1 MKFAG
6 FQKLTLLDYPE
17 KTACTV
23 FTSGCNF
30 RCPFCHNSGLAF
42 TAQTPEC
49 TFSDDEIIDYL
60 AGRKGKIDGVCI
72 TGGEPLLNSGIDDF
86 AARVHEA
93 GFLVKLDTN
102 GSIYDRLERF
112 IKNGLCDYV
121 AMDIKNTPEKYALSA
136 GCFVDVENVK
146 KSVKLLKRGF
156 VDYEFRTTVVKELN
170 AKEDFAAIGEWLCGA
185 KKYYLQKFKDSENV
199 PEHNFTAY
207 SDDEMKAIAAE
218 LRGIDVVGV
227 RGVD

>member
-6 FQKLTLLDYPE
+6 FQKLTLLDYPG

-42 TAQTPEC
+42 TAQNPEY
-49 TFSDDEIIDYL
+49 TFSDDEIIEYL

-72 TGGEPLLNSGIDDF
+72 TGGEPLLNSGAEEF
-86 AARVHEA
+86 AARVHAA

-146 KSVKLLKRGF
+146 KSVDLLKRGL

-170 AKEDFAAIGEWLCGA
+170 AKEDFSVIGDWLCGA
-185 KKYYLQKFKDSENV
+185 KKYYLQKFKDSRNV
-199 PEHNFTAY
+199 PDHNFTAY
-207 SDDEMKAIAAE
+207 SDDEMKDIAAG
-218 LRGIDVVGV
+218 LRGIDTVGV